1 MRVAE
6 VGERGDSSSSLR
18 ACRYSKYSGALEVVR
33 SHKRT
38 TTMSSII
45 QIALA
50 FVGVLVVP
58 GFAASLAIFPRFS
71 QIEVTERMAISIGLS
86 ITLVISIGMLLGYS
100 AFLADMTGGITAY
113 SLIAALS
120 VITLIFLVIWIL
132 RAASFAIKRRR
143 AVVRPKR
150 GA

>member
-1 MRVAE
+1 
-6 VGERGDSSSSLR
+6 
-18 ACRYSKYSGALEVVR
+18 
-33 SHKRT
+33 
-38 TTMSSII
+38 MSSIL

-50 FVGVLVVP
+50 FIGVLVVP
-58 GFAASLAIFPRFS
+58 GFAASLAIFPRLS
-71 QIEVTERMAISIGLS
+71 QIEVIERMAMSIGLS
-86 ITLVISIGMLLGYS
+86 ITVVIATGMMLGYS

-132 RAASFAIKRRR
+132 RAASAAIKHKRE
-143 AVVRPKR
+143 VIRPER